1 MSAARSTSL
10 ARAAGVA
17 SPFFTVDVTIE
28 RPSLTI
34 HASIAA
40 DAGETV
46 ALLGPNGAGKSSV
59 VEAIAGV
66 LEPSQA
72 TIQVA
77 GERIDGLPPERRPI
91 GVAFQGARLF
101 PTMSV
106 LENVAFPLRARGV
119 PRRDARVAARRLLHD
134 VVGDAVVADAAASA
148 LSGGEARRVALARAL
163 APEPRVLLLDEPLA
177 AVDVAARAE
186 LRALLRRITSAFSGV
201 CVLVAHD
208 PIDALTLA
216 DRIVVLERGDV
227 SQSGTPAEL
236 RAAPATS
243 YVADLV
249 GVNLLAGT
257 LEPIDG
263 GTMALRTSGGG
274 TVIVATTGT
283 AQVAS
288 GTPAAR
294 DVAAAS
300 GTPAAASDVMA
311 TISPS
316 DVALHLR
323 RPEGSPRN
331 VFRGAVEEVAI
342 VGDRAR
348 VRLATEPPLVAEITR
363 GSAERLGLEP
373 GLEVFASCKA
383 VEVRLVEPAPVP

>member
-1 MSAARSTSL
+1 MSAGSPAGPTT
-10 ARAAGVA
+10 ATGVA
-17 SPFFTVDVTIE
+17 SSFFTVDVTIE

-34 HASIAA
+34 RASLAA
-40 DAGETV
+40 AAGETV

-72 TIQVA
+72 AIEVA
-77 GERIDGLPPERRPI
+77 GERIDGIPPERRPI

-119 PRRDARVAARRLLHD
+119 PRRDARIAARRLLD
-134 VVGDAVVADAAASA
+134 DIVGDAVDPGARASD
-148 LSGGEARRVALARAL
+148 LSGGEAQRVALARAL

-177 AVDVAARAE
+177 AVDVSARAD

-216 DRIVVLERGDV
+216 DRIVVLERGEV
-227 SQSGTPAEL
+227 SQSGTPGDL
-236 RAAPATS
+236 RAAPASS

-249 GVNLLAGT
+249 GVNLLVGT
-257 LEPIDG
+257 LEPIDE
-263 GTMALRTSGGG
+263 GTVSLRTSGGG
-274 TVIVATTGT
+274 SVIV
-283 AQVAS
+283 
-288 GTPAAR
+288 
-294 DVAAAS
+294 AAS
-300 GTPAAASDVMA
+300 GTAPAAGDVMA
-311 TISPS
+311 TIAPS

-331 VFRGAVEEVAI
+331 VFRGTIDEVAI

-363 GSAERLGLEP
+363 GSAERLALAP

-383 VEVRLVEPAPVP
+383 VEVRLVERAPVP

>member
-1 MSAARSTSL
+1 MRAARSTSL
-10 ARAAGVA
+10 ARAAGVS

-34 HASIAA
+34 HASLAA

-72 TIQVA
+72 TIQVT

-119 PRRDARVAARRLLHD
+119 PRRDARAAARRLLDD
-134 VVGDAVVADAAASA
+134 VVGKAVAPDAATSN
-148 LSGGEARRVALARAL
+148 LSGGEAQRVALARAL

-177 AVDVAARAE
+177 AVDVSARAD
-186 LRALLRRITSAFSGV
+186 LRALLRRITSTFSGV

-216 DRIVVLERGDV
+216 DRIVVLERGEV

-249 GVNLLAGT
+249 GVNLLVGT

-274 TVIVATTGT
+274 TVIVAAT
-283 AQVAS
+283 
-288 GTPAAR
+288 GTPAATA
-294 DVAAAS
+294 D
-300 GTPAAASDVMA
+300 AASDVMA

-373 GLEVFASCKA
+373 GLEIFASCKA

>member
-1 MSAARSTSL
+1 MRAARSRSL
-10 ARAAGVA
+10 ARAAGVG
-17 SPFFTVDVTIE
+17 SQFFTVDVTIE

-34 HASIAA
+34 HASLAA
-40 DAGETV
+40 SAGETV

-66 LEPSQA
+66 LEPSHA
-72 TIQVA
+72 TISVA

-119 PRRDARVAARRLLHD
+119 PRRDARIAARRLLDD
-134 VVGDAVVADAAASA
+134 VVGDAVAPDARASN
-148 LSGGEARRVALARAL
+148 LSGGEAQRVTLARAL
-163 APEPRVLLLDEPLA
+163 APEPRLLLLDEPLA
-177 AVDVAARAE
+177 AVDVSARAD

-216 DRIVVLERGDV
+216 DRIVVLERGEV

-257 LEPIDG
+257 LESIDA
-263 GTMALRTSGGG
+263 GTMALRTTGGG
-274 TVIVATTGT
+274 TVIVAVT
-283 AQVAS
+283 
-288 GTPAAR
+288 GTPAT
-294 DVAAAS
+294 S
-300 GTPAAASDVMA
+300 SDVMA

-316 DVALHLR
+316 DIALHLR

-383 VEVRLVEPAPVP
+383 VEVRLVEPTPVP

>member
-10 ARAAGVA
+10 ARAAGDG
-17 SPFFTVDVTIE
+17 SPFLTVDVTIE

-34 HASIAA
+34 HASLAA
-40 DAGETV
+40 SAGETI

-66 LEPSQA
+66 LEPSHA
-72 TIQVA
+72 TISVA

-119 PRRDARVAARRLLHD
+119 PRQDARIAARRLLDD
-134 VVGDAVVADAAASA
+134 VVGDAVAPDAPASN
-148 LSGGEARRVALARAL
+148 LSGGEAQRVALARAL

-177 AVDVAARAE
+177 AVDVSARAD
-186 LRALLRRITSAFSGV
+186 LRAVLRRITSAFSGV

-208 PIDALTLA
+208 PIDALSLA
-216 DRIVVLERGDV
+216 DRIVVLERGEV
-227 SQSGTPAEL
+227 SQAGTPAEL

-257 LEPIDG
+257 LEPIDA

-274 TVIVATTGT
+274 TVIVAT
-283 AQVAS
+283 S
-288 GTPAAR
+288 AAPP
-294 DVAAAS
+294 AAS
-300 GTPAAASDVMA
+300 GAAAAASDVMA